1 MHNIQVSDNTPS
13 LSTLVD
19 RTVMGQEPILL
30 TTKEDKQAILLSVE
44 IFESL
49 MGLQNYAQC
58 PLMPL
63 NEFQI
68 KFRQDL
74 VDAGYGT
81 KESILNLLNDVKQ
94 EIVQERS
101 HPLG

>member
-1 MHNIQVSDNTPS
+1 MHTIQVSDNTPS

-19 RTVMGQEPILL
+19 RTVTSQEPILL

-44 IFESL
+44 MFEL
-49 MGLQNYAQC
+49 LIGLQNYAQRPFI
-58 PLMPL
+58 PLK
-63 NEFQI
+63 EFQV

-74 VDAGYGT
+74 VDAGYGN
-81 KESILNLLNDVKQ
+81 KESILHLLNDVKQ
-94 EIVQERS
+94 EIVQERR